1 MSDFFKYIFG
11 RVAKCSA
18 FSEDSEDLCSV
29 IIKMKVFFMLV
40 FTSQLFTSQGQD
52 CPSGEEVLNA
62 LHQVQKLLSAHE
74 TSFLQSLRSLR
85 KKLSLLQ
92 NSTVK
97 HSKPNTD
104 KGTVSDCPPPEA
116 LANGRILGTVFKF
129 GHEVHFLCSSGFQL
143 TGPETRVCLDSQNW
157 SGAQPSCKFVDTTV
171 NNDASSSSPSHPA
184 ASVSTHVRA
193 SRCIEFLDSTHCTC
207 EQGYSIS
214 SHNST
219 LCTDIDECEL
229 FRLTRPGR
237 LCLHTCVN
245 TAGSFHCECPAGYS
259 LGRDSRSCHDIDECA
274 RATHNCSSEQVC
286 VNTFGGHRCVD
297 VDCPRIGNANYIKTS
312 ALRCDRNPCIQ
323 GDKACFQAPVF
334 INFHF
339 MSVVSNMSTPTVLFR
354 LSAARILGDT
364 LRFGLLGTRGVQ
376 HFSVQRSDRL
386 TGELVLVN
394 SLQGPD
400 ALEVEIEMSEMER
413 RVLLGRYITKV
424 TLFVSPYNF

>member
-1 MSDFFKYIFG
+1 
-11 RVAKCSA
+11 
-18 FSEDSEDLCSV
+18 
-29 IIKMKVFFMLV
+29 MKVFFMII

-52 CPSGEEVLNA
+52 CQSGEEVLNA
-62 LHQVQKLLSAHE
+62 LKQVQKLLSAHE

-92 NSTVK
+92 NTTVK
-97 HSKPNTD
+97 HNKSTPD
-104 KGTVSDCPPPEA
+104 KSSVSDCPPPEP

-143 TGPETRVCLDSQNW
+143 MGPETRVCLNSQNW

-171 NNDASSSSPSHPA
+171 NNDASASISASSSSPSHPP

-207 EQGYSIS
+207 DQGYSIS

-229 FRLTRPGR
+229 FRRTRPGR

-259 LGRDSRSCHDIDECA
+259 LGRDSRSCYDIDECA

-297 VDCPRIGNANYIKTS
+297 VDCPRIRNAMYIKTS
-312 ALRCDRNPCIQ
+312 PLRCDRNPCIQ
-323 GDKACFQAPVF
+323 GDNACFQAPVF

-364 LRFGLLGTRGVQ
+364 LRFSLLGTQGVQ
-376 HFSVQRSDRL
+376 HFSVQRSGRL
-386 TGELVLVN
+386 TGQLVLEN
-394 SLQGPD
+394 SLQGP
-400 ALEVEIEMSEMER
+400 ATVEVDIEMSEMER
-413 RVLLGRYITKV
+413 RVLLGRYVTKL

>member
-1 MSDFFKYIFG
+1 MLI
-11 RVAKCSA
+11 CSYEWSNICVLIA
-18 FSEDSEDLCSV
+18 
-29 IIKMKVFFMLV
+29 
-40 FTSQLFTSQGQD
+40 QD
-52 CPSGEEVLNA
+52 CQSGEEVLNA
-62 LHQVQKLLSAHE
+62 LKQVQKLLSAHE

-97 HSKPNTD
+97 HNKSTPD
-104 KGTVSDCPPPEA
+104 K
-116 LANGRILGTVFKF
+116 
-129 GHEVHFLCSSGFQL
+129 SS
-143 TGPETRVCLDSQNW
+143 V
-157 SGAQPSCKFVDTTV
+157 VDTTV
-171 NNDASSSSPSHPA
+171 NNDASASISASSSSPSHPP

-207 EQGYSIS
+207 DQGYSIS

-229 FRLTRPGR
+229 FRRTRPGR

-259 LGRDSRSCHDIDECA
+259 LGRDSRSCYDIDECA

-297 VDCPRIGNANYIKTS
+297 VDCPRIRNATYIKTS
-312 ALRCDRNPCIQ
+312 PLRCDRNPCIQ
-323 GDKACFQAPVF
+323 GDNACFQAPVF

-364 LRFGLLGTRGVQ
+364 LRFSLLGTQGVQ
-376 HFSVQRSDRL
+376 HFSVQRSGRL
-386 TGELVLVN
+386 TGQLVLEN
-394 SLQGPD
+394 SLQGP
-400 ALEVEIEMSEMER
+400 ATVEVDIEMSEMER
-413 RVLLGRYITKV
+413 RVLLGRYVTKL

>member
-1 MSDFFKYIFG
+1 
-11 RVAKCSA
+11 
-18 FSEDSEDLCSV
+18 
-29 IIKMKVFFMLV
+29 MKVFFMII
-40 FTSQLFTSQGQD
+40 FTSQLFTSQAQD
-52 CPSGEEVLNA
+52 CQSGEEVLNA
-62 LHQVQKLLSAHE
+62 LRQVQKLLSAHE

-97 HSKPNTD
+97 HNKSNTD
-104 KGTVSDCPPPEA
+104 KSTVSDCPPPEP
-116 LANGRILGTVFKF
+116 LANGWILGNVFKF

-143 TGPETRVCLDSQNW
+143 MGPETRVCLDSQDW
-157 SGAQPSCKFVDTTV
+157 SGAQPSCQRSLYKLVLFPVLSVVDTTV
-171 NNDASSSSPSHPA
+171 NNDASTSVSASSSSPSHPP

-207 EQGYSIS
+207 VQGYSIS

-219 LCTDIDECEL
+219 LCTDTDECEL

-274 RATHNCSSEQVC
+274 RATYTCSSEQVC
-286 VNTFGGHRCVD
+286 VNTYGGHRCVD
-297 VDCPRIGNANYIKTS
+297 VDCPRIRNATYIKTS
-312 ALRCDRNPCIQ
+312 PLRYDRNPCIQ
-323 GDKACFQAPVF
+323 GDNACFQAPVS

-339 MSVVSNMSTPTVLFR
+339 MSVVSNMSTPTILFR

-364 LRFGLLGTRGVQ
+364 LRFGLLGNRGVQ
-376 HFSVQRSDRL
+376 HFSVQRSGRL
-386 TGELVLVN
+386 TGQLVLVN
-394 SLQGPD
+394 SL
-400 ALEVEIEMSEMER
+400 
-413 RVLLGRYITKV
+413 
-424 TLFVSPYNF
+424 

>member
-1 MSDFFKYIFG
+1 
-11 RVAKCSA
+11 
-18 FSEDSEDLCSV
+18 
-29 IIKMKVFFMLV
+29 MKVFFMII

-52 CPSGEEVLNA
+52 CQSGEEVLNA
-62 LHQVQKLLSAHE
+62 LRQVQKLLSAHE

-97 HSKPNTD
+97 HNKFNTD
-104 KGTVSDCPPPEA
+104 KSTVSDCPPPEA
-116 LANGRILGTVFKF
+116 LANGRILGNVFKF

-143 TGPETRVCLDSQNW
+143 MGPETRVCLDSQNW

-171 NNDASSSSPSHPA
+171 NNDASASISASSSSPSHPP

-219 LCTDIDECEL
+219 LCRDIDECEL

-259 LGRDSRSCHDIDECA
+259 LGRDSRSCHVLS
-274 RATHNCSSEQVC
+274 RC

-297 VDCPRIGNANYIKTS
+297 VDCPRIRNATYSKTS
-312 ALRCDRNPCIQ
+312 PLRCDRNPCIQ
-323 GDKACFQAPVF
+323 GDNACFQAPVS

-339 MSVVSNMSTPTVLFR
+339 MSVVSNMSTPTILFR

-364 LRFGLLGTRGVQ
+364 LRFGLLGNWGVQ
-376 HFSVQRSDRL
+376 HFTVQRSGRL
-386 TGELVLVN
+386 TGQLVLVN
-394 SLQGPD
+394 SVQGPATLKVD
-400 ALEVEIEMSEMER
+400 IEMSEMER
-413 RVLLGRYITKV
+413 RVLLGRYVTKV